1 MDFGLNFYRPGKQ
14 KLISEIQNILVD
26 KPTLKTWC
34 LHIHIVSVSS
44 ALLKWKPIAIFTQI
58 LKRNRNSKNS

>member
-14 KLISEIQNILVD
+14 KLTSEIQNILVD

-44 ALLKWKPIAIFTQI
+44 ALLK
-58 LKRNRNSKNS
+58 